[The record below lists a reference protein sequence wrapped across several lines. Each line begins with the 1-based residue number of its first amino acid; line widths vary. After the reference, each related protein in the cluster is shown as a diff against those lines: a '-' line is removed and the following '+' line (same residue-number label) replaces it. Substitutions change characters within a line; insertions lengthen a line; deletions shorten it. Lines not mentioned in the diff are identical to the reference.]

1 MRLISKYDISIFVSI
16 LGLIFSILGIAVS
29 LILSLEYLT
38 LLSNQTKA
46 LSCDINAQISCSSV
60 MLSNQA
66 KVFFNIPNTYFG
78 FIFYSVMLTFFL
90 INIFE
95 QINNKILNLAFFLI
109 SLIGI
114 TFSAWLMHQSIF
126 AIGSLCPYCI
136 VSFISS
142 SCIFFAAS
150 YLIIK
155 NLKTSL
161 PLVLGIKDFLFDK
174 KWIFFFIFAWFF
186 VWILIIFIKYRILFN
201 PLKLM

>member
-1 MRLISKYDISIFVSI
+1 MRLISNYDISIFVSI
-16 LGLIFSILGIAVS
+16 LGLIFSILGILVS
-29 LILSLEYLT
+29 FILSLEYLT
-38 LLSNQTKA
+38 ILSNQTKT

-66 KVFFNIPNTYFG
+66 RVFFNIPNTYFG
-78 FIFYSVMLTFFL
+78 FIFYSIMLTFFI

-95 QINNKILNLAFFLI
+95 KINNRILNSIFFLI

-114 TFSAWLMHQSIF
+114 IFSAWLMQQSIF

-136 VSFISS
+136 VSFISA
-142 SCIFFAAS
+142 SCIFFAAL
-150 YLIIK
+150 YLTIK

-161 PLVLGIKDFLFDK
+161 PLVLKTQDFLFDK

-186 VWILIIFIKYRILFN
+186 VWTLIIFIKYRTL
-201 PLKLM
+201 